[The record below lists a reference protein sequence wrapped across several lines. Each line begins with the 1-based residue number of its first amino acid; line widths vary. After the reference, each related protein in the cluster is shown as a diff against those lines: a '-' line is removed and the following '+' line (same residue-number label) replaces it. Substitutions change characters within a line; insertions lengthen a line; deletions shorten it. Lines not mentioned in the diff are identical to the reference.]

1 MTGRNEQ
8 NFNKDYIEYVKS
20 IAPKTNEPR
29 SLWHAFLVGGFIC
42 VIGQFIR
49 YLFLYTFG
57 LYGDE
62 LAGATSMAL
71 IFIGCLLT
79 GFGVYDNI
87 GHVAGGGSIVPITG
101 FANSVCSP
109 AMEFKSEGFVYGL
122 AAKMFVVAGPI
133 IVYGISASVL
143 TGLVY
148 YVIGLFTA

>member
-1 MTGRNEQ
+1 MKARS
-8 NFNKDYIEYVKS
+8 KDYHSEYLQLVS
-20 IAPKTNEPR
+20 RLAPKTNEPR
-29 SLWHAFLVGGFIC
+29 SLFNAFIVGGFIC

-49 YLFLYTFG
+49 YFLMYVFG
-57 LYGDE
+57 LYGDV
-62 LAGATSMAL
+62 LSGATSMVL

-79 GFGVYDNI
+79 GLGVYDKI
-87 GHVAGGGSIVPITG
+87 GHYAGGGSIVPITG

-109 AMEFKSEGFVYGL
+109 AMEFKSEGYVYGL

-148 YVIGLFTA
+148 YFINLFTA

>member
-1 MTGRNEQ
+1 MKTCVNK
-8 NFNKDYIEYVKS
+8 NFNKEYIDYVKS

-29 SLWHAFLVGGFIC
+29 SLIHAFLVGGFIC
-42 VIGQFIR
+42 LIGQFIR
-49 YLFLYTFG
+49 YTLLYLFG

-62 LAGATSMAL
+62 LAAATSMVL

-87 GHVAGGGSIVPITG
+87 GHIAGGGSIVPITG

-109 AMEFKSEGFVYGL
+109 AMEFKSEGYVYGL

-133 IVYGISASVL
+133 IVYGTTASVAV
-143 TGLVY
+143 GLVY
-148 YVIGLFTA
+148 YIIGLFTA